1 MLVDCL
7 LLLLLLCWALYM
19 RPGARDHRQL
29 GGGSVMLLLNGS
41 ALLDEPGAD
50 SFIDVLL
57 SL

>member
-7 LLLLLLCWALYM
+7 LLLLCWALYV
-19 RPGARDHRQL
+19 RPGTCYHRQL

-41 ALLDEPGAD
+41 ALLDEPGVD
-50 SFIDVLL
+50 SFIDVFL